1 MHTRSKPSPRNATRL
16 MALSST
22 ATGSTLNDQV
32 TALFAAQ
39 PVSGDNPVGKAARS
53 ALVGRL
59 QGATPGRHS
68 EPWWMPS
75 GQTFLQLFFPNYS
88 ADPNQ
93 GAVTPATGLNDS
105 WWSSFAVVTL
115 CQAMYNITSDL
126 RPQLK
131 QPAINNQVS
140 ASNAALQPKLNALYS
155 QLLKTTPNAVATA
168 LAAIPQG
175 QWSQAASI
183 YSSYLSNPAWISAKV
198 AQAASH
204 QWTDQTWELFHH
216 WLKLQ
221 LLGMSNA
228 SIDALI
234 NQLVA
239 AQLPVP
245 ASVSAGHWETY
256 LQWMNPLSLDW
267 NDLKGPATP
276 GILAQVC
283 MVTPGSSW
291 PSCMNEENSFEFTAN
306 SQPGNPWRS
315 PPGGSCFLAGAKV
328 LMADG
333 SLKHIEQI
341 KAGDQVRTRSGSAH
355 VLATPTLV
363 LQNEEVYG
371 FNNLGFLF
379 TGTHP
384 FLTLNAAGQ
393 GAKLA
398 CVQPV
403 DLMNTVPTLST
414 LGIATLG
421 PGCPPLMGWARNAPT
436 PIPVTSLQTQLR
448 TGDTTIYDLVVD
460 FDPQGLSEYIVGDGT
475 TMCVVSSEV
484 PLFGVAPLASSALS
498 SVMSGSWSTV
508 QQTLQSVPANQWE
521 SVLYQGLTTVSTY
534 LLPDAIRAIQGNAA
548 PPPPTAAVPPVALRE
563 MARGM
568 ASAMTVKTAIGTPT
582 YDGPQGS
589 YFAALTSLFGDEL
602 NDAINMGWRSFTPI
616 GDLDATMLAVSVL
629 SLELLANDAIP
640 PSERLTLEVQLGSG
654 TAAVTR
660 TLPTFGPLSS
670 AGYAQ
675 QFDQVAYF
683 DNWRP
688 SEPGT
693 GVATWALTFR
703 LRRQDGTALP
713 VQGMTPLSALFEA
726 GYRLCSAAVFTPGG
740 DVVGQLQ
747 FDVRPLVPQLM
758 VAEAQARS
766 GWSANQATPFAQQ
779 LGTTMGAL
787 MAQRFPTAVQPYLQ
801 PNAPTP

>member
-1 MHTRSKPSPRNATRL
+1 MHTTPKASPRNATRL
-16 MALSST
+16 MATTST
-22 ATGSTLNDQV
+22 ATNSTLADQV

-68 EPWWMPS
+68 EPYWMPS
-75 GQTFLQLFFPNYS
+75 GQTFLQLFFPNYH

-93 GAVTPATGLNDS
+93 GAVTTATGLNDS

-115 CQAMYNITSDL
+115 CQAMYNITSNL

-131 QPAINNQVS
+131 QPDINNQVS
-140 ASNAALQPKLNALYS
+140 ASNATLQPKLNALYS
-155 QLLKTTPNAVATA
+155 QLLRTTPNAVATA

-175 QWSQAASI
+175 QWSQAASL

-234 NQLVA
+234 NQLIA

-245 ASVSAGHWETY
+245 ASVSAGRWEAY
-256 LQWMNPLSLDW
+256 LPWMSPLSLDW

-283 MVTPGSSW
+283 MTTPGAMW
-291 PSCMNEENSFEFTAN
+291 PSCMNEENSFEFTADG
-306 SQPGNPWRS
+306 QPGNRWRA

-333 SLKHIEQI
+333 GMKNIEQVHP
-341 KAGDQVRTRSGSAH
+341 GDQVRTRSGSAQ

-371 FNNLGFLF
+371 FNNLGFRF

-384 FLTLNAAGQ
+384 FLTLNAASGQ
-393 GAKLA
+393 GAQLA

-403 DLMNTVPTLST
+403 DLMNTVPTLSA
-414 LGIATLG
+414 LGIATLE
-421 PGCPPLMGWARNAPT
+421 PGCPPLMGWSGDAPT
-436 PIPVTSLQTQLR
+436 PLPVTSLQAQPC
-448 TGDTTIYDLVVD
+448 TGATTIHDLVVD
-460 FDPQGLSEYIVGDGT
+460 FDHQGLSEYIVGDGT

-484 PLFGVAPLASSALS
+484 PLFGVAPLAASALS

-508 QQTLQSVPANQWE
+508 QRTLQAVPADQWE
-521 SVLYQGLTTVSTY
+521 EVLYQGLFTVSTY
-534 LLPDAIRAIQGNAA
+534 LLPDAIRAIQGNA
-548 PPPPTAAVPPVALRE
+548 PPPPMAAAPPAAMRE

-568 ASAMTVKTAIGTPT
+568 ASAMTAKTAAGTPT
-582 YDGPQGS
+582 YDNAQGA
-589 YFAALTSLFGDEL
+589 YFAALTSIFGDEI
-602 NDAINMGWRSFTPI
+602 NDAINLGWRSFTPI

-629 SLELLANDAIP
+629 SLELLADDAIP
-640 PSERLTLEVQLGSG
+640 ASESLTLEVQLGRG
-654 TAAVTR
+654 AAAVTR
-660 TLPTFGPLSS
+660 TLPPFGPLSS
-670 AGYAQ
+670 ASYAQ
-675 QFDQVAYF
+675 QFDQVLYF

-693 GVATWALTFR
+693 GVDTWTLTFK
-703 LRRQDGTALP
+703 LRRQDGSALP
-713 VQGMTPLSALFEA
+713 LRGVTPLSALFEA
-726 GYRLCSAAVFTPGG
+726 GYRLCSAAVFTPEGAI
-740 DVVGQLQ
+740 VGQVQ

-758 VAEAQARS
+758 VTEGQARS
-766 GWSANQATPFAQQ
+766 AWGASQASSFSQQ

-787 MAQRFPTAVQPYLQ
+787 LAQRFPAAVQPYVP
-801 PNAPTP
+801 PNAPPP